1 MLRDPAKIAIPARV
15 APAWVSCLVLWLA
28 LAAPGFAQ
36 APQPLPA
43 PAAGTDSGPK
53 SPAETRRIG
62 EALQELARDN
72 PVLARVEGQEIRWR
86 DIVAAL
92 RDLPKEYHEQIGVIF
107 PALLERQIDT
117 RLIALA
123 GKDADLDE
131 DEEVRRKVA
140 KFEEQAISDAY
151 IQQRIDEKVTEAML
165 RERYDAYLAGL
176 EAKIQV
182 RARHILLKREVDAAA
197 VIESLDR
204 GADFAELARR
214 HSFGPSAERGG
225 DLGYFLR
232 DSMVPEFAEAAF
244 ALDVGGYS
252 RMPVKTDYGW
262 HVIKVEDRRAE
273 TKVPFDQMRPRLRED
288 LGREVIDDVLKSLRA
303 EADIEWFPE
312 ASRLA
317 RKVLTDRPV
326 DSQGN

>member
-1 MLRDPAKIAIPARV
+1 MIAKPARL
-15 APAWVSCLVLWLA
+15 APAWTPSPVLWLALWLA
-28 LAAPGFAQ
+28 LAAPSFAQ
-36 APQPLPA
+36 APEPLPA
-43 PAAGTDSGPK
+43 PGTDSGSKGP
-53 SPAETRRIG
+53 SETRRIG
-62 EALQELARDN
+62 EALQDLARDN
-72 PVLARVEGQEIRWR
+72 PVLARVEGQEVRWR
-86 DIVAAL
+86 DIMAAL

-117 RLIALA
+117 RLIVLA
-123 GKDADLDE
+123 GRDADLDE
-131 DEEVRRKVA
+131 DEEVRRRVA

-151 IQQRIDEKVTEAML
+151 IQRQIDENVTEAML
-165 RERYDAYLAGL
+165 RERYDAYRAGL

-182 RARHILLKREVDAAA
+182 RARHILLKREVDAGA

-232 DSMVPEFAEAAF
+232 DSMVSEFAEAAF

-273 TKVPFDQMRPRLRED
+273 SPALFAEMRARLRED
-288 LGREVIDDVLKSLRA
+288 LGREVIDEVLKSLRA

-312 ASRLA
+312 VSRLA
-317 RKVLTDRPV
+317 RKALTDQPV
-326 DSQGN
+326 DMKGN